1 MIFNTRTV
9 QLSLLACFY
18 SATVSAFEMP
28 QGTKS
33 RIVAEG
39 IVQNGVEMDI
49 VDVSS
54 SLSPEE
60 FLRSLMP
67 ILKTKN
73 GKQVV
78 SEVANNA
85 VSVGV
90 INDKTYESIVISQG
104 PLGSTKGIYSV
115 AYLTN
120 KHRYVAPD
128 FQLPSNSTLV
138 SYTQDNIGHSGRNT
152 WVYSYNKSATYLVNS
167 LEQIAESGGWSQ
179 NTGSGY
185 QQQNSN
191 VRYFSF
197 SKPGSTSEIVV
208 QPNATGAA
216 VVVME
221 QQ

>member
-1 MIFNTRTV
+1 MNIYSKII
-9 QLSLLACFY
+9 QLSLITCFF
-18 SATVSAFEMP
+18 SATVGAFEMP

-33 RIVAEG
+33 RVVAEG

-67 ILKTKN
+67 ILHTKN
-73 GKQVV
+73 GEQVV

-85 VSVGV
+85 VSIGV
-90 INDKTYESIVISQG
+90 INDKTYESIVISPG

-115 AYLTN
+115 AYLT
-120 KHRYVAPD
+120 KTHRYVAPD
-128 FQLPSNSTLV
+128 FQLPSHSKLI
-138 SYTQDNIGHSGRNT
+138 SYTQDNTGHSGRNT
-152 WVYSYNKSATYLVNS
+152 WVYSYNKSPTYLVNS

-185 QQQNSN
+185 QQENGDTH
-191 VRYFSF
+191 YFSF

-208 QPNATGAA
+208 QANATGAA